1 MYTWGK
7 QLDRSVLMKRTLAF
21 NFRANDSIFLRAG
34 TTLRA
39 GERLSFFTDNP
50 GLDEDDVSVPDEA
63 KIMNFILASSDRD
76 LILGELG
83 FNSDSFVRCGVTRPI
98 ITDPSKKPGDI
109 DALICER
116 GRPDQAVAL
125 QCKRVKVRDN
135 QRVNKLG
142 NITDAVVQ
150 ANRQREI
157 GFCRNYLAILVVTD
171 GRSRTENNVVF
182 RGPTPETFSRI
193 YDFTRNQSLHE
204 DVGLMFIELTQPTGK
219 SFRRMND
226 IGVCIDK
233 EARLLQ
239 QSPALTN
246 RIRDLMDM

>member
-1 MYTWGK
+1 MSISG
-7 QLDRSVLMKRTLAF
+7 SVVVKRTLVF
-21 NFRANDSIFLRAG
+21 NFRANDSVLLPAG

-39 GERLSFFTDNP
+39 GEHISFFTDNP
-50 GLDEDDVSVPDEA
+50 SLDEDDVSVPDEA
-63 KIMNFILASSDRD
+63 TMMNFILTSPDRD
-76 LILGELG
+76 LIVNELG
-83 FNSDSFVRCGVTRPI
+83 FNSDSFVRCGVARPI
-98 ITDPSKKPGDI
+98 ITDPAKKPGDI
-109 DALICER
+109 DVLICER
-116 GRPDQAVAL
+116 ERPDRAVAL

-150 ANRQREI
+150 ANRQREM
-157 GFCRNYLAILVVTD
+157 GFHRNYLAILVVTD

-182 RGPTPETFSRI
+182 RGPTHETFSRI

-219 SFRRMND
+219 SFRQMND

-233 EARLLQ
+233 EAHPLQ
-239 QSPALTN
+239 QSQVLTN
-246 RIRDLMDM
+246 RIRELMGS